1 MEHQP
6 KIEPVF
12 SSSDH
17 RNLEDMNIQELVS
30 VLRTAFIAEDF
41 DRVEEILVNRY
52 NRLQIEIL
60 HLQEKFEL
68 EKLTRF
74 QAEEDLRK
82 REELCER
89 YKNNYETLL
98 KEVKKKSS
106 LTERDNIGELRKKKN
121 ALELEV
127 CELRKLKE
135 KWKGDSNDLAE
146 LRIKVGALENDKDV
160 IFRMKNSELKKSIK
174 KNSEALDEEN
184 VCDYEIGNDTMEPNP
199 LQRNE
204 PPSKKIKNA
213 QGASSSVISQMNGAL
228 SSRHPPISCMRKS
241 LLAARR
247 EPLSEK
253 PFPGGPYDMSVLTS
267 FEDHIAARIWN
278 GSPLQWLCMGRN

>member
-1 MEHQP
+1 
-6 KIEPVF
+6 
-12 SSSDH
+12 
-17 RNLEDMNIQELVS
+17 MNIQELVS

-106 LTERDNIGELRKKKN
+106 LTERDNVGELRKKNN

-135 KWKGDSNDLAE
+135 KWKGDSYALAE
-146 LRIKVGALENDKDV
+146 LRIKVGVLENDKDA
-160 IFRMKNSELKKSIK
+160 IFRVKNSELKKSMK

-184 VCDYEIGNDTMEPNP
+184 VGDYEIGIGTMEPTS

-204 PPSKKIKNA
+204 PPSKRSKNA
-213 QGASSSVISQMNGAL
+213 QGASSSGM
-228 SSRHPPISCMRKS
+228 K
-241 LLAARR
+241 LLHD
-247 EPLSEK
+247 S
-253 PFPGGPYDMSVLTS
+253 LTS
-267 FEDHIAARIWN
+267 YNDLYFFVMLRY
-278 GSPLQWLCMGRN
+278 